1 MSEYGSWE
9 ELVAMQAEIR
19 DLRRD
24 VDNLLAE
31 LRETQGQL
39 KDEIQRR
46 RVLTARHDWAEMSRP

>member
-1 MSEYGSWE
+1 MCECDCSY
-9 ELVAMQAEIR
+9 ELGHMQADIR

-39 KDEIQRR
+39 RDETQRR
-46 RVLTARHDWAEMSRP
+46 RVLSGRVDRREMSR

>member
-1 MSEYGSWE
+1 
-9 ELVAMQAEIR
+9 MQADIR

-39 KDEIQRR
+39 RDEQQRR
-46 RVLTARHDWAEMSRP
+46 RVLSGRVDRREYVS

>member
-1 MSEYGSWE
+1 
-9 ELVAMQAEIR
+9 MQADIR

-39 KDEIQRR
+39 RDETQRR
-46 RVLTARHDWAEMSRP
+46 RVLSGRVDRREMSR